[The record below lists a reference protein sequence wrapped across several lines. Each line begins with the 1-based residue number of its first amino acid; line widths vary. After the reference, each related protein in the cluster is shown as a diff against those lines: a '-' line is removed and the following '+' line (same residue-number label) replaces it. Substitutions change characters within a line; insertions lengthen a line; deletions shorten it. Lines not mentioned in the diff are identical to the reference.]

1 MLVKNIQ
8 IRETFKEDKRI
19 DSAFMNKQT
28 RDMLNIEL
36 GDQVY
41 LKGTKGSFSLNVESN
56 RKCNNNSIHINK
68 KLRNNL
74 GKLIDARKPS
84 FWRKKWLSFKNNIT
98 GYSISFIIGILAGL
112 FVNYIWS
119 IVFSR

>member
-1 MLVKNIQ
+1 MVVKNIQ
-8 IRETFKEDKRI
+8 TREAFKEDKRI

-36 GDQVY
+36 GDQIY
-41 LKGTKGSFSLNVESN
+41 LKGTKGSLLLNVESD
-56 RKCNNNSIHINK
+56 RKCKNNSIHINK

-84 FWRKKWLSFKNNIT
+84 FWMKKWLSFKNNIT
-98 GYSISFIIGILAGL
+98 GYFISFIIGILAGL

-119 IVFSR
+119 IVFSG